1 VCKSRERIAIGHRS
15 LTQETLR
22 APRVRAQPIRT
33 NEAMEV
39 CAVGRTGTWITP
51 YQRYL
56 ADGVL
61 PLDPSEAKRVRK
73 RSSKFTFIDGD
84 LFKFGFTHPVLV
96 CVHGE

>member
-1 VCKSRERIAIGHRS
+1 MCKSRERIAIGHRS